1 MKSKQ
6 IALCGLLCALAVTL
20 LLLGG
25 VIPIATFCAPMLA
38 MAVLLPI
45 LEEYGSKTAA
55 VAYGA
60 AAILAVLLVPD
71 RETALVFVAFGWYS
85 LLRPRLA
92 RIHSR
97 LVRFL
102 AKLVVCNAV
111 IAVLYGLVLR
121 LMGLTADLLDAARW
135 MNLLLLVMGNITFL
149 IMDLALERLTIIWRG
164 KLRKRFFR

>member
-45 LEEYGSKTAA
+45 LEEYGTKTAA

-60 AAILAVLLVPD
+60 AAILALLLVLD
-71 RETALVFVAFGWYS
+71 RETALVFAFFGWYP

-92 RIHSR
+92 RIPSR
-97 LVRFL
+97 LVRLLVKL
-102 AKLVVCNAV
+102 AVCNGI

-121 LMGLTADLLDAARW
+121 LMGLTADLLDASRW
-135 MNLLLLVMGNITFL
+135 MNLLLLLIANVTFL
-149 IMDLALERLTIIWRG
+149 VMDRALDRLTFLWHR
-164 KLRKRFFR
+164 KLRKQFFR

>member
-45 LEEYGSKTAA
+45 LEEYGTKTAA

-60 AAILAVLLVPD
+60 AAILALLLVPD
-71 RETALVFVAFGWYS
+71 RETALVFVALGWYP
-85 LLRPRLA
+85 LLRPPLA

-102 AKLVVCNAV
+102 AKLAVCNAV
-111 IAVLYGLVLR
+111 IAVLYGLILR

>member
-25 VIPIATFCAPMLA
+25 ILGIGTFAGPILA

-45 LEEYGSKTAA
+45 LEEYGTTTAA

-71 RETALVFVAFGWYS
+71 RESALVFAAFGWYP

-92 RIHSR
+92 HIPSR
-97 LVRFL
+97 TVRFL
-102 AKLVVCNAV
+102 LKLAVCNIL
-111 IAVLYGLVLR
+111 IAVLYGLILR
-121 LMGLTADLLDAARW
+121 LMGLTVDLLDASHW
-135 MNLLLLVMGNITFL
+135 MNLALLLIANVTFL
-149 IMDLALERLTIIWRG
+149 LMDRALERLTVLWHR
-164 KLRKRFFR
+164 KLRKQFFR